1 MLNFNYFRLF
11 AHYGHHLLTGSVD
24 EAVKISFPHESA
36 TVAIETELADFVI
49 LRMHD
54 LLAGAIQ
61 KPLEPEYLHHC
72 PIGLI
77 LSKRLY
83 IRIFRIYDYVPFFV
97 FETVEAVTLELPQA
111 MVRR

>member
-1 MLNFNYFRLF
+1 MR
-11 AHYGHHLLTGSVD
+11 HRHHLLADSVD
-24 EAVKISFPHESA
+24 EAVEVSFTHEGTA
-36 TVAIETELADFVI
+36 VAIETELVDFVI
-49 LRMHD
+49 LRVHD
-54 LLAGAIQ
+54 LLTGAIH

-97 FETVEAVTLELPQA
+97 FETVVAVALELLQA
-111 MVRR
+111 MTGRGRDGRFGQW